1 MERISKVPIALLL
14 LLILVSVSVVPSGIL
29 LKQAMAQ
36 SNCFLDGR
44 TGPCTS
50 PTPYGPDKQNPQTM
64 PLPPGPQQFS
74 VQTTD
79 HNGIQTVTS
88 FRWTILVGS
97 PSLSPAQAT
106 QQLIQ
111 LTNSMNLAP
120 ATDQTLDAQLNA
132 AIFFQ
137 HNLNSGA
144 CGHLNGFAT
153 EVRVLLQVGRLTQ
166 TQTFELLHGVQSVES
181 AAGC

>member
-1 MERISKVPIALLL
+1 MGMVIRYKMVAVHTLPQLHFLGQLL
-14 LLILVSVSVVPSGIL
+14 VAWAPYTYNS
-29 LKQAMAQ
+29 
-36 SNCFLDGR
+36 FLDGR

-50 PTPYGPDKQNPQTM
+50 PTPYGPDKQNPQIM

-79 HNGIQTVTS
+79 QNGIQTVTS

-132 AIFFQ
+132 AILFFQ

-153 EVRVLLQVGRLTQ
+153 EVHVLLQVGRFTQ
-166 TQTFELLHGVQSVES
+166 TQTSELLHGVQSVEN